1 MKTPLT
7 PALIEQSKKPK
18 AFNKTFAMAIIR
30 NPFLTWPT
38 PAA

>member
-7 PALIEQSKKPK
+7 PALIKQSKKPK
-18 AFNKTFAMAIIR
+18 ALHKTFAMAIIR
-30 NPFLTWPT
+30 NPFPIWPT